1 MIGVGL
7 FGPLSGLVASLS
19 LGESADKSEQEKTEI
34 LTELRAFRAEVAE
47 LRRGVGFPARGSDRA
62 ENLPPAPLSPHPVV
76 SRTCSFPPFFGIF
89 LFPPSLHL
97 SPPLSFSAPLTL
109 MPETRCPWPT
119 KPLDLAYHDTE
130 WGVPHHDDR
139 ALFELITLEGAQAG
153 RSWSTILAKR
163 ENYRRAFDDFDVAK
177 IARYDAKKVAALL
190 ADAGIVRHR
199 LKIAAT
205 IGNAQAFLAVQKE
218 FGSFDRYL
226 WGFVPDRRPR
236 VNRRRTSADVP
247 TRTAESDA
255 LSKDLAQRG
264 FKFVGTTII
273 YAFMQA
279 TGMVNDHLVTCTCHA
294 RCAKLK

>member
-62 ENLPPAPLSPHPVV
+62 ENRPPAPLSPHPVA
-76 SRTCSFPPFFGIF
+76 SRTCSSPPFSN
-89 LFPPSLHL
+89 LSL
-97 SPPLSFSAPLTL
+97 SAFSSSFAASLLSAPLTL

-153 RSWSTILAKR
+153 LSWSTILAKR